1 MSTATGYSQETTLGT
16 FTIKNETFT
25 LARVQFAS
33 TGNWELHL
41 HSDRETGFRKPTFW
55 YGDRVGDYLPGDTC
69 TEGAYR
75 FYSMGGTAL
84 RREKREL
91 QVLVAGDTFTLN

>member
-1 MSTATGYSQETTLGT
+1 MSTATDYSQKTTLGT

-25 LARVQFAS
+25 LTRVQFAR

-41 HSDRETGFRKPTFW
+41 HIDREEGFRKPTFW
-55 YGDRVGDYLPGDTC
+55 YSEPVGRYVEDDTC

-75 FYSMGGTAL
+75 FYSMSGTAL
-84 RREKREL
+84 RREKRQV

>member
-1 MSTATGYSQETTLGT
+1 MSIVDYKQETTLGT

-25 LARVQFAS
+25 LRRVQYPN
-33 TGNWELHL
+33 GNWDLHL
-41 HSDRETGFRKPTFW
+41 ESDREPGFRKPTFW
-55 YGDRVGDYLPGDTC
+55 YGDRVGGHVPGDTY

-84 RREKREL
+84 RREKR
-91 QVLVAGDTFTLN
+91 QVQVVVAGDTFTLN

>member
-1 MSTATGYSQETTLGT
+1 MNAHDLENALETTLGT

-25 LARVQFAS
+25 LRRVQFRN
-33 TGNWELHL
+33 GGWDLQL
-41 HSDRETGFRKPTFW
+41 HSDREPGFRKPTFW
-55 YGDRVGDYLPGDTC
+55 YGERVGGYAKNDPC

-84 RREKREL
+84 RREKREV
-91 QVLVAGDTFTLN
+91 QVLIAGDTFTLN

>member
-1 MSTATGYSQETTLGT
+1 MAITDYKQETTLGT

-25 LARVQFAS
+25 LRRVQYHN
-33 TGNWELHL
+33 GNWDLHL
-41 HSDRETGFRKPTFW
+41 ESDREPGFRKPTFW
-55 YGDRVGDYLPGDTC
+55 YGDRVGGYVPGDTY

-84 RREKREL
+84 RREKR
-91 QVLVAGDTFTLN
+91 QVQVIIAGDTFTVA